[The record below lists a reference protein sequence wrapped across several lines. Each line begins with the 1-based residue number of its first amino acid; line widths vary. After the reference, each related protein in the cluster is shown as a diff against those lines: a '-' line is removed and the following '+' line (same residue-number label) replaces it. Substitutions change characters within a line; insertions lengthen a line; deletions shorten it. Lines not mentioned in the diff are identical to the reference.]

1 MNVVTTATESR
12 LFRGVIPPVITPLTP
27 QGEFDRVSFARLI
40 EHLIGGGV
48 DGIFVLGSSGEVGYF
63 EDAIRLEVLEAAV
76 EIIDGRVPV
85 LAGAIDSQ
93 TRRVVEHVRQAEAAG
108 ADAVV
113 VTAPFYAVTGPEE
126 IEEHL
131 RAIAAATSLPV
142 FAYDIPVNVHV
153 KLDAGMLVRLG
164 SEGVLAGVKDSS
176 GDDIAF
182 RRLLVQNLAAGSP
195 MVVLTGHEVVVDG
208 TYLAGGDGSVPGLGN
223 IDPAG
228 YVRMDRAARAGKWEE
243 VRAEQDNLAA
253 LFEIV
258 FVVRGKTGPAMGVG
272 AFKTALWLMG
282 IIDSNTM
289 SSPMKALE
297 GDNIEAVRNVL
308 TRSDVPL
315 VR

>member
-195 MVVLTGHEVVVDG
+195 MVVLTGHEVVVEIG
-208 TYLAGGDGSVPGLGN
+208 
-223 IDPAG
+223 
-228 YVRMDRAARAGKWEE
+228 RAH
-243 VRAEQDNLAA
+243 V
-253 LFEIV
+253 
-258 FVVRGKTGPAMGVG
+258 
-272 AFKTALWLMG
+272 
-282 IIDSNTM
+282 
-289 SSPMKALE
+289 
-297 GDNIEAVRNVL
+297 
-308 TRSDVPL
+308 
-315 VR
+315 